1 MKDSDKC
8 ALTGVGELPNLP
20 ADFVETQNH
29 CTEQM
34 NYLKCCSQQ
43 ENDKSGNKNIYT
55 YENMC
60 INK

>member
-1 MKDSDKC
+1 
-8 ALTGVGELPNLP
+8 
-20 ADFVETQNH
+20 
-29 CTEQM
+29 M